1 MRFTILEGR
10 LLMNLFC
17 DNNINV
23 FTPVSL
29 GLSVS

>member
-17 DNNINV
+17 DNIINV

>member
-17 DNNINV
+17 DIFNV